1 MKKLKPLPVI
11 LGVIIVFLAWLSLQV
26 KTQLLTLKISDV
38 AVFLSLLFFY
48 ALTREDLAELEKR
61 LDELEERCSA

>member
-26 KTQLLTLKISDV
+26 QGQTLILEISDV
-38 AVFLSLLFFY
+38 AVFLSVLFFY
-48 ALTREDLAELEKR
+48 ALTKEDTGDIEDRLEELER
-61 LDELEERCSA
+61 ECSA